1 MWVKEEN
8 KDRGGEGRS
17 RGLGRGGPRGP
28 RAQSQGVG
36 LLFVLGL
43 AVLTGQ
49 LSFST
54 QWGRQGPS
62 LGWRR
67 CEVLSWECLWIVGR
81 V

>member
-36 LLFVLGL
+36 LLFVLGWL
-43 AVLTGQ
+43 FLQ
-49 LSFST
+49 DNS
-54 QWGRQGPS
+54 PS
-62 LGWRR
+62 LLSGAAKGQ
-67 CEVLSWECLWIVGR
+67 VLAGGDARFFPENACG
-81 V
+81 